1 MAAKNH
7 VKIIFVLGSR
17 INLQIVFFSSEP
29 HLGYAPSGH
38 LFSQGIDD
46 IKLLYVKKVGWLTP
60 LLFTHEMS

>member
-17 INLQIVFFSSEP
+17 INLQIVFFLSEP
-29 HLGYAPSGH
+29 HLSYAPSRH
-38 LFSQGIDD
+38 LFSQGIND